1 MKKKI
6 FSLALALCC
15 LAVLTISGTM
25 AYFTKDDVAT
35 NVITTG
41 TIDIALVETAKDASG
56 EEVVFVDVSGVVPG
70 QAVSKIVRVENVEF
84 AREAWVRLKVDK
96 EITLAEGKSGEIDLS
111 LVEIDFNT
119 EDWTA
124 REEDGETWYYYN
136 KMLDVGGKTT
146 ALFEEVEFSPRTGN
160 MYQGAEVT
168 ITVTAQAVQAKNN
181 GSSALDAAG
190 WSET

>member
-84 AREAWVRLKVDK
+84 AKEAWVRLKVDK
-96 EITLAEGKSGEIDLS
+96 EIALAEGKSGEIDLS

-124 REEDGETWYYYN
+124 REEDGVTWYYYN
-136 KMLDVGGKTT
+136 KMLEVGGKTT

>member
-1 MKKKI
+1 
-6 FSLALALCC
+6 
-15 LAVLTISGTM
+15 M

-124 REEDGETWYYYN
+124 REEDGVTWYYYN
-136 KMLDVGGKTT
+136 KMLEVGGKTT